1 MRTNRAYS
9 IREHFS
15 AVRKYF
21 ITKLSLFFLKFFN
34 SQSLTIIRDG
44 GFGDAIMASSVVKA
58 IQHKYP
64 KARILVSSGFPEMFD
79 NVQFTEHSRLTFPV
93 IWLSYSHYDFFPW
106 TIRKPLHCRLIME
119 EMAGV
124 LNEHKN
130 HQAISIDERGYK
142 DFLRD
147 HVENKKYL
155 VIQSGAGAWFQEKNW
170 DQNKWLQLVEE
181 LKAMGY
187 AVYHIGTQDNAPIEG
202 VVDFRGKTNIYES
215 LLLVK
220 HAKLLIGVNSFAEQ
234 AAWVFNVPSVILY
247 GPTNPRYSL
256 NHGQVAVFSNQAFEY
271 RDLFN
276 LPYQFQNMNSIEVK
290 TVLNAAS
297 TILNQVN

>member
-1 MRTNRAYS
+1 
-9 IREHFS
+9 
-15 AVRKYF
+15 
-21 ITKLSLFFLKFFN
+21 
-34 SQSLTIIRDG
+34 
-44 GFGDAIMASSVVKA
+44 
-58 IQHKYP
+58 
-64 KARILVSSGFPEMFD
+64 
-79 NVQFTEHSRLTFPV
+79 
-93 IWLSYSHYDFFPW
+93 
-106 TIRKPLHCRLIME
+106 
-119 EMAGV
+119 MAGV

-130 HQAISIDERGYK
+130 HQAISIDEREYK

-170 DQNKWLQLVEE
+170 DQNKWLHLVEE

-187 AVYHIGTQDNAPIEG
+187 AVYHIGTQDNAPLEG

-256 NHGQVAVFSNQAFEY
+256 NPGQVAVFSNQAFEY
-271 RDLFN
+271 RDLYN

-290 TVLNAAS
+290 TVLKAAS